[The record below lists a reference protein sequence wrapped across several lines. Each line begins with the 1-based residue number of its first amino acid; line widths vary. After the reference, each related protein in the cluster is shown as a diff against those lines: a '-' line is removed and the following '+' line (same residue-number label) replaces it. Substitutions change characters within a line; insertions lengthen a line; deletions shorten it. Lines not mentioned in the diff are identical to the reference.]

1 MYKMI
6 GVKKNFEI
14 WNLWNKYDADC
25 GQLIGFINAGILD
38 SAPEMFLEYWE
49 RTKSDAKAFYD
60 FLKEATDSKTEIG
73 WDIDY
78 VNRVY
83 DITEDTN
90 STEFKPMS
98 FVLNSLGLT
107 DEFKQ
112 KLLDVLNEKGES

>member
-14 WNLWNKYDADC
+14 WDLWNKYDADC

-49 RTKSDAKAFYD
+49 RTKANAKAFYD
-60 FLKEATDSKTEIG
+60 LLKGATDSKTEIG

-112 KLLDVLNEKGES
+112 KLLDVLNEKGEA